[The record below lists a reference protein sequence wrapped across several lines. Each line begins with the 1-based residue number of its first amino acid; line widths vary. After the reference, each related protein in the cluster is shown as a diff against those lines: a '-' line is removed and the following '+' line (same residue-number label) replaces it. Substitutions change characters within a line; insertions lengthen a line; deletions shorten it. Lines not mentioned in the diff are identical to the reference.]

1 MYSHVNPCSNHSVA
15 FECLDCTTDSLLL
28 HLQLLLQTDA
38 RAVLRVSGSHAVS
51 INLTANGLPYITLA
65 NAHAYMF
72 HRGLE
77 EWMRVADWG
86 FPASMHHTCSAG
98 ATQED
103 IATLMSAAQRQRP
116 KSAVFEVARTVRIL
130 IVCCSV
136 AHVHLHCYAQS
147 VSC

>member
-1 MYSHVNPCSNHSVA
+1 MI
-15 FECLDCTTDSLLL
+15 
-28 HLQLLLQTDA
+28 LQTDA
-38 RAVLRVSGSHAVS
+38 RAVLRVSGSHAVA

-65 NAHAYMF
+65 NSHAYMF

-86 FPASMHHTCSAG
+86 FPASMHHTCSPG

-116 KSAVFEVARTVRIL
+116 MPAVFEVARMVQPSCSLLKLDINHSVQANRCWQIEHTTVWNTGIYDRL
-130 IVCCSV
+130 
-136 AHVHLHCYAQS
+136 YRRT
-147 VSC
+147 